1 MKQRVERNILLAIA
15 GVSASAPFVLDP
27 FAAGMI
33 LAALNVALA
42 LCAGLPE
49 R

>member
-1 MKQRVERNILLAIA
+1 MKQRLEQSVLLAIA
-15 GVSASAPFVLDP
+15 AVSGAAPFVLDP
-27 FAAGMI
+27 ATAGLI

-42 LCAGLPE
+42 LCAGL